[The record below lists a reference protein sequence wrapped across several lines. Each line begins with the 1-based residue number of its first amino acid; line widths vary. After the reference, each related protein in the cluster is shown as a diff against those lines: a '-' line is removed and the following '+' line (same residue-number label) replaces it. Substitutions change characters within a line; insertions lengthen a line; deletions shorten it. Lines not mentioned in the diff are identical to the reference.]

1 MKRKA
6 TAIWK
11 GSGMEGGGSIT
22 TQSNALSNTQLS
34 FKSRFENG
42 IGTNPEELL
51 AASHAGCFTMKLAFV
66 LNESGFVAE
75 KLETIATV
83 TLENGSI
90 TSSHLEVTAIVP
102 NISNET
108 FKQSV
113 ADAKENCPISKAI
126 NALLSVTS
134 NLAN

>member
-6 TAIWK
+6 TAVWH
-11 GSGMEGGGSIT
+11 GSGMEGSGLIT
-22 TQSNALSNTQLS
+22 TQSNVLNNTQLS

-66 LNESGFVAE
+66 LNEAGYTAE
-75 KLETIATV
+75 KLETTAIV
-83 TLENGSI
+83 SLENGSI
-90 TSSHLEVTAIVP
+90 TSSHLEVNAI
-102 NISNET
+102 ISNIPNQVFED
-108 FKQSV
+108 SV
-113 ADAKENCPISKAI
+113 KDAKENCPISKVI
-126 NALLSVTS
+126 NASISVTS

>member
-6 TAIWK
+6 TAVWQ
-11 GSGMEGGGSIT
+11 GTGMEGSGLIT
-22 TQSNALSNTQLS
+22 TQSNVLNNTQLS

-66 LNESGFVAE
+66 LNEAGYTAE
-75 KLETIATV
+75 KLETTAVV

-90 TSSHLEVTAIVP
+90 TSSHLDVNAIIP
-102 NISNET
+102 NIPNQVFEN
-108 FKQSV
+108 SV
-113 ADAKENCPISKAI
+113 KDAKENCPISKVI
-126 NALLSVTS
+126 NAAISVNFS
-134 NLAN
+134 LQS

>member
-6 TAIWK
+6 KAVWH
-11 GSGMEGGGSIT
+11 GSGMEGSGLIT
-22 TQSNALSNTQLS
+22 TQSNVLNNTQLS

-66 LNESGFVAE
+66 LNEAGYTAE
-75 KLETIATV
+75 KLETTAIV
-83 TLENGSI
+83 SLENGSI
-90 TSSHLEVTAIVP
+90 TSSHLEVNAIIP
-102 NISNET
+102 NIPNQVFED
-108 FKQSV
+108 SV
-113 ADAKENCPISKAI
+113 KDAKENCPISKVI
-126 NALLSVTS
+126 NASISVTS

>member
-6 TAIWK
+6 TAVWH
-11 GSGMEGGGSIT
+11 GSGMEGSGLIT
-22 TQSNALSNTQLS
+22 TQSNVLNNTQLS

-66 LNESGFVAE
+66 LNEAGYTAE
-75 KLETIATV
+75 KLETTAIV
-83 TLENGSI
+83 SLENGSI
-90 TSSHLEVTAIVP
+90 TSSHLEVNAIIP
-102 NISNET
+102 NIPNQVFED
-108 FKQSV
+108 SV
-113 ADAKENCPISKAI
+113 KDAKENCPISKVI
-126 NALLSVTS
+126 NASISVTS

>member
-108 FKQSV
+108 FEQSV
-113 ADAKENCPISKAI
+113 SDAKENCPISKAI

>member
-6 TAIWK
+6 TAVWH
-11 GSGMEGGGSIT
+11 GSGMEGSGLIT
-22 TQSNALSNTQLS
+22 TQSNVLNNTQLS

-66 LNESGFVAE
+66 LNEAGYTAE
-75 KLETIATV
+75 KLETTAIV
-83 TLENGSI
+83 SLENGSI
-90 TSSHLEVTAIVP
+90 TSSHLEVNAIIP
-102 NISNET
+102 NIPSQVFED
-108 FKQSV
+108 SV
-113 ADAKENCPISKAI
+113 KDAKENCPISKVI
-126 NALLSVTS
+126 NASISVTS

>member
-6 TAIWK
+6 TAVWH
-11 GSGMEGGGSIT
+11 GSGMEGSGLII
-22 TQSNALSNTQLS
+22 TQSNVLNNTQLS

-66 LNESGFVAE
+66 LNEAGYTAE
-75 KLETIATV
+75 KLETTAIV
-83 TLENGSI
+83 YLENGSI
-90 TSSHLEVTAIVP
+90 TSSNLEVNAIIP
-102 NISNET
+102 NISNQVFED
-108 FKQSV
+108 SV
-113 ADAKENCPISKAI
+113 KDAKENCPISKVI
-126 NALLSVTS
+126 NALISVTS